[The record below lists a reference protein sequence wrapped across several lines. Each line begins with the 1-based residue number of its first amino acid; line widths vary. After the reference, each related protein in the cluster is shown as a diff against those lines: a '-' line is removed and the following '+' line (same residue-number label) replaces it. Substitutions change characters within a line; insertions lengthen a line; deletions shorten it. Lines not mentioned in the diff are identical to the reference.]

1 MKNDSIEST
10 ENHMKPLDYT
20 SKIDDTLKD
29 SNMNFNNNDN
39 RFLSLACVRQDCTA
53 IFRKFNISGISII
66 SLGKDTFTEFVF
78 TSMLAYLKQ
87 AMSWDEFCRI
97 FWYLLVAN
105 SVDVVVD
112 DVVVMIFQN

>member
-10 ENHMKPLDYT
+10 ENHVKPVDYT

-29 SNMNFNNNDN
+29 SNMNFNNNGN
-39 RFLSLACVRQDCTA
+39 RFFSLARVRQDCIT
-53 IFRKFNISGISII
+53 IFRKFNINGIPII

-87 AMSWDEFCRI
+87 AMP
-97 FWYLLVAN
+97 
-105 SVDVVVD
+105 
-112 DVVVMIFQN
+112 